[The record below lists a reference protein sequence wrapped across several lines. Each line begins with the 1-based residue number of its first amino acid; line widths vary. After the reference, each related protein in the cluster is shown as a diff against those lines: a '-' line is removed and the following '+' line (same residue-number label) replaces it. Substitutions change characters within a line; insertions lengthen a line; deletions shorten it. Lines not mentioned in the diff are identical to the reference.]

1 MIKIVV
7 DAENKTFDIIELSKH
22 SIDLDKI
29 KSDMQK
35 IVKKIETKEDA
46 YTELSYWQFELPDD
60 IQEQVIIDV
69 KEEEKDE
76 QIGSY

>member
-7 DAENKTFDIIELSKH
+7 DAENKTFDITELSKH
-22 SIDLDKI
+22 SINLDEI
-29 KSDMQK
+29 RRDIQK
-35 IVKKIETKEDA
+35 IIEKIETKEDA

-69 KEEEKDE
+69 KEAKDE
-76 QIGSY
+76 